1 MSADAITSR
10 VDNCRPSGK
19 QRWMARCPAHED
31 KSASLSIRELDDG
44 RILIHCFA
52 GCSAGA
58 IMQSVG
64 LEMADLMPES
74 IGNKA
79 GVRRPFDAFSALKAV
94 RFEVFLMRQIAKTMR
109 DGKTISD
116 EDRQRAGRAETII
129 SEALNAV
136 EGAYQRQ

>member
-1 MSADAITSR
+1 
-10 VDNCRPSGK
+10 
-19 QRWMARCPAHED
+19 
-31 KSASLSIRELDDG
+31 
-44 RILIHCFA
+44 
-52 GCSAGA
+52 
-58 IMQSVG
+58 MQSVG